1 MIVLEDRSFIYA
13 VVFFWF
19 SSATQ
24 VVVNAQFESN
34 QLDQRRRGRIFYTD
48 NQYVLLS
55 ILMNSFS

>member
-1 MIVLEDRSFIYA
+1 MIVLGDRSFIYA

-19 SSATQ
+19 SIATQ

-34 QLDQRRRGRIFYTD
+34 QLDQRRRGRIFCTN